1 MRRLPWILI
10 LATLAIVIGLF
21 VGRDPEHAQR
31 LSEMHRGVTLTGETR
46 EIVLM
51 LLALGIGGF
60 VVYLT
65 MTRR

>member
-10 LATLAIVIGLF
+10 LATLAVVIGLF
-21 VGRDPEHAQR
+21 VGRDPEQAAR
-31 LSEMHRGVTLTGETR
+31 LAEMRRNVTLTGDTR
-46 EIVLM
+46 EMVIM

-60 VVYLT
+60 IVYLT